1 MPMTTKD
8 QAKAQDVA
16 QATPADTAQARCVG
30 GTGRAIVVGGGLA
43 GLMATLKL
51 VEAGIPVDLF
61 SVVPAKRS
69 HSVCAQGGINAV
81 LDTKGEGDT
90 IWEHIDDTIYGGDFL
105 ANQTMVARM
114 CETAPAIINLF
125 DRMGVMFN
133 RTPEGLLDL
142 RRFGGT
148 QKRRTAFAGATT
160 GQQLLYALDEQVRA
174 QEVAG
179 MVKRYEF
186 WTFVS
191 AILDEGMCKG
201 IVAQDLASMEIRAFP
216 ADAVVVATGGC
227 GAIFGKSTNSTINTG
242 YVAAKLYRQGAIYA
256 NGEFI
261 QIHPTAIPGADKN
274 RLMSESARGEGG
286 RVWTYK
292 DGKPWYFLEEK
303 YPAYGNLVPR
313 DIATREIYDVIYN
326 QHLGVNGEEVVYLD
340 VSHIDPAVLENKLG
354 GILEIYEKFVG
365 EDPRKVPMRIAPSVH
380 YSMGG
385 LWVDVDQSTNI
396 PGLFA
401 AGECDYSQH
410 GANRLGANSLLSAV
424 YAGMAAG
431 PTAAAWV
438 RAGCTG
444 SANSKLYDQAVQAD
458 QAAYDA
464 ILAMDGSVNPY
475 ELYQRM
481 GELMTRN
488 VTVVRYNDKL
498 AETLKGLDQIA
509 QDYERIGVGNKA
521 TWNNATT
528 VFVRELGAMIDL
540 AKVITAGALARDES
554 RGSHYK
560 PEFPERDDEAWLKTT
575 LATYDPAT
583 DAPQLTYE
591 EVDLSLIEPRKR
603 DYTTVH
609 EVGKPRA
616 AKEGAEDANE

>member
-1 MPMTTKD
+1 MTDSNTKHENN
-8 QAKAQDVA
+8 AP
-16 QATPADTAQARCVG
+16 ATPANSARARCVG
-30 GTGRAIVVGGGLA
+30 GTGRAVVVGGGLA

-51 VEAGIPVDLF
+51 TEAGIPVDLF

-81 LDTKGEGDT
+81 FDTKGEGDT
-90 IWEHIDDTIYGGDFL
+90 VWEHIDDTIYGGDFL

-114 CETAPAIINLF
+114 CETAPAIVNLF

-179 MVKRYEF
+179 MVCRYEF

-191 AILDEGMCKG
+191 AILDEGACKG

-242 YVAAKLYRQGAIYA
+242 YVAAKLYTQGALYA

-326 QHLGVNGEEVVYLD
+326 QHLGVNGENVVYLD
-340 VSHIDPAVLENKLG
+340 VSHIDPAVLDNKLG

-365 EDPRKVPMRIAPSVH
+365 DDLRKVPMRIAPSVH

-431 PTAAAWV
+431 PTAAAWI
-438 RAGCTG
+438 RG
-444 SANSKLYDQAVQAD
+444 SDTKATEGLYDQVVQAE
-458 QAAYDA
+458 QAAYEA
-464 ILAMDGSVNPY
+464 IRAMDGSVNPY
-475 ELYQRM
+475 ELYQQM
-481 GELMTRN
+481 ADVMTRN

-498 AETLKGLDQIA
+498 AETLQTLETLA
-509 QDYERIGVGNKA
+509 RDYERIGVDDKS
-521 TWNNATT
+521 TWNNTTT
-528 VFVRELGAMIDL
+528 VFVRELKSMIDL

-575 LATYDPAT
+575 LAAYDSALDGPR
-583 DAPQLTYE
+583 LSYE

-609 EVGKPRA
+609 EVGKRRA
-616 AKEGAEDANE
+616 SKEA

>member
-1 MPMTTKD
+1 MTDSNTEHENN
-8 QAKAQDVA
+8 AP
-16 QATPADTAQARCVG
+16 ATPANSARARCVG
-30 GTGRAIVVGGGLA
+30 GTGRAVVVGGGLA

-51 VEAGIPVDLF
+51 TEAGIPVDLF

-90 IWEHIDDTIYGGDFL
+90 VWEHIDDTIYGGDFL

-114 CETAPAIINLF
+114 CETAPAIVNLF

-179 MVKRYEF
+179 MVCRYEF

-191 AILDEGMCKG
+191 AILDEGACKG

-242 YVAAKLYRQGAIYA
+242 YVAAKLYTQGALYA

-326 QHLGVNGEEVVYLD
+326 QHLGVNGENVVYLD
-340 VSHIDPAVLENKLG
+340 VSHIDPAVLDNKLG

-365 EDPRKVPMRIAPSVH
+365 DDPRKVPMRIAPSVH

-431 PTAAAWV
+431 PTAAAWI
-438 RAGCTG
+438 RRTDTKATEG
-444 SANSKLYDQAVQAD
+444 LYDQVVQAE
-458 QAAYDA
+458 QAAYEA
-464 ILAMDGSVNPY
+464 IRTMDGSVNPY
-475 ELYQRM
+475 ELYQQM
-481 GELMTRN
+481 ADVMTRN

-498 AETLKGLDQIA
+498 AETLQTLETLA
-509 QDYERIGVGNKA
+509 RDYERIGVDDKS
-521 TWNNATT
+521 TWNNTTT
-528 VFVRELGAMIDL
+528 VFVRELKSMIDL

-575 LATYDPAT
+575 LAAYDPAL
-583 DAPQLTYE
+583 DGPRLSYE

-609 EVGKPRA
+609 EVGKRRA
-616 AKEGAEDANE
+616 SKEA